1 MPDTVTNELIFETL
15 KKIQDSVA
23 DIRNGQTDMRR
34 DLRAMKDEM
43 ASMRTIMGEF
53 LKSDARRESDY
64 VHLAARIERIERHLD
79 LDHTTPPKN

>member
-34 DLRAMKDEM
+34 DMRAMKDEM
-43 ASMRTIMGEF
+43 ASMRAIMGEF

-64 VHLAARIERIERHLD
+64 VHLAERIERIERHLD

>member
-15 KKIQDSVA
+15 KKVQDNVA

-34 DLRAMKDEM
+34 DMRAMKDEM